1 MWFGASLVVG
11 SCSRCAACRRPLICN
26 AFLIAHLLVVPSTLL
41 TTKDF
46 LFELISIPHLLAQLL
61 TAFCVKLSQPEFV
74 PTVVLC
80 LYYCLNLHLSSHSS
94 HCKQKLCSLLIS
106 LSGYILTYHLTM
118 PQQENRNFIFV
129 QCDQTRANI

>member
-1 MWFGASLVVG
+1 M
-11 SCSRCAACRRPLICN
+11 
-26 AFLIAHLLVVPSTLL
+26 VPSTLL

-94 HCKQKLCSLLIS
+94 LQTEIVLSPNLIEW
-106 LSGYILTYHLTM
+106 IHFDVP